1 MRSFSVSVIGL
12 RVSVIGG
19 RLVSFD
25 RSSYVKHVRS
35 FSVSVI
41 GLRVSVIEGRLVS
54 FDRYS

>member
-1 MRSFSVSVIGL
+1 MWSFSVSVIGL

-41 GLRVSVIEGRLVS
+41 GLRVSVIEGEIG
-54 FDRYS
+54 